1 MSKYYVQSG
10 TMRQVIQARSS
21 QKAAIWAVHQA
32 MQQVLPMDDGIDQ
45 TPESKSIAAEQEGVA
60 VLSGRVTVIE
70 RGFDRGDATEYT
82 TFEVVQQWH
91 ELVSTLDRL
100 ERMVRQAA

>member
-32 MQQVLPMDDGIDQ
+32 MQQVLPVDDGTDR
-45 TPESKSIAAEQEGVA
+45 TPESKSAAAGQQGVA
-60 VLSGRVTVIE
+60 VLAGRVTVSE
-70 RGFDRGDATEYT
+70 RGFDRDDATDFA
-82 TFEVVQQWH
+82 TFEVVHQWH

-100 ERMVRQAA
+100 EQMVRHAA